1 MDAGV
6 GKVPLEGPAV
16 IWRGHHDRYAAA
28 LDRGEKMLTY
38 PLGELLLVTVEQDD
52 MAAEPDIEDLGP
64 GSHDVSRP
72 SAVTIQLISYAASCN
87 GRRMDRHPDMQ

>member
-1 MDAGV
+1 MF
-6 GKVPLEGPAV
+6 
-16 IWRGHHDRYAAA
+16 WRRDHDRHTAV
-28 LDRGEKMLTY
+28 LDGGKEILTC
-38 PLGELLLVTVEQDD
+38 PLGEFLLVTVKQDD